1 MTILGAVL
9 VAIGIVAGGWGVW
22 AAFERPRPWMG
33 AIVAPVGIAAAL
45 LGALL
50 IFVPGFFG

>member
-1 MTILGAVL
+1 MTVVGIVL
-9 VAIGIVAGGWGVW
+9 VVAGIVAGGWGVW
-22 AAFERPRPWMG
+22 SAFEKPRPWLG
-33 AIVAPVGIAAAL
+33 AIVAPLGIATAL